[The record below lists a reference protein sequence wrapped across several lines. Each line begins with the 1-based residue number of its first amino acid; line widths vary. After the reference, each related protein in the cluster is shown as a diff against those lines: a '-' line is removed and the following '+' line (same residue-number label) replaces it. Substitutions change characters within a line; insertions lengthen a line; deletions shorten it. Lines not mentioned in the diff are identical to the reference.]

1 MYMYIHAMIDVT
13 LQLWT
18 RRERSSSYDSFS
30 SASSNTDGMPFSVLA
45 HDSGISTPLHN
56 PFDEYRYMHTY
67 LNVLNLDFIPTADL
81 SL

>member
-1 MYMYIHAMIDVT
+1 MIDVT

-67 LNVLNLDFIPTADL
+67 LDSIRQ
-81 SL
+81 SLHHAFSINMEKYCVVF